1 MTKQFAAVA
10 LAASVLLGG
19 AQVASAQPPGP
30 PAPGRGPFQF
40 APDPRVQERS
50 YHFDDTN
57 VDLQYSVFVS
67 SKVDP
72 RKKAPLV
79 VTLHGLGVGHAFML
93 RGPAL
98 DLAEEGGYILVGPE
112 GYNPRG
118 WYGIPSTG
126 RFAGPPP
133 RPGAQP
139 GQPGAQPGQ
148 PPAQPAQP
156 AAQPGQPAA
165 AAPPGPPRGPG
176 PGGGNPFGPQPN
188 DPPNLRELSEKDV
201 MNVLALVRE
210 EFNVDDNRIYLM
222 GHSMGGAGTLHLAV
236 KYPDIWAA
244 VGPIAPAAFEL
255 DPQSIAKVPRLPVVL
270 VHGAADELVPVAVGQ
285 QWAAVMKN
293 AGMTYEYH
301 ELPGVTHGPVI
312 NDAQP
317 LIYAFF
323 AKHAK
328 ETQRQ
333 RRRSRSND

>member
-1 MTKQFAAVA
+1 MRSCRDVLFDAARVVAVA
-10 LAASVLLGG
+10 ACVQLAVL
-19 AQVASAQPPGP
+19 QIASAQPPGP
-30 PAPGRGPFQF
+30 PRFQF
-40 APDPRVQERS
+40 TPDPRVQERT
-50 YHFDDTN
+50 YHFEDTN
-57 VDLQYSVFVS
+57 VDLGYAVFVS

-72 RKKAPLV
+72 RKPAPLV
-79 VTLHGLGVGHAFML
+79 VTLHGLGVGHSFML

-112 GYNPRG
+112 GYNVRG

-133 RPGAQP
+133 GAQP
-139 GQPGAQPGQ
+139 
-148 PPAQPAQP
+148 PPRPA
-156 AAQPGQPAA
+156 G
-165 AAPPGPPRGPG
+165 APPGPP
-176 PGGGNPFGPQPN
+176 GGNPFGPQPN

-201 MNVLALVRE
+201 MNVLALVRK
-210 EFNVDDNRIYLM
+210 EFNVDENRIYLM

-255 DPQSIAKVPRLPVVL
+255 DPQSLAKVPKLPVVL
-270 VHGAADELVPVAVGQ
+270 VHGAADELVPVAVGR
-285 QWAAVMKN
+285 QWAEVMKAN
-293 AGMTYEYH
+293 DMTYEYH

-323 AKHAK
+323 GKHAK

>member
-1 MTKQFAAVA
+1 MRKYGEIFGSVTLAAFA
-10 LAASVLLGG
+10 LAAL
-19 AQVASAQPPGP
+19 QVVSAQPPGP
-30 PAPGRGPFQF
+30 PRGGFQF
-40 APDPRVQERS
+40 APDPRVQERT
-50 YHFDDTN
+50 YRFEDTN
-57 VDLQYSVFVS
+57 VDLPYAVFVS

-72 RKKAPLV
+72 RKKAPLI

-112 GYNPRG
+112 GYNVRG

-133 RPGAQP
+133 GAQPPRPAGQP
-139 GQPGAQPGQ
+139 GQPAAQAGQ
-148 PPAQPAQP
+148 PPAQPG
-156 AAQPGQPAA
+156 AA
-165 AAPPGPPRGPG
+165 PRGPG
-176 PGGGNPFGPQPN
+176 PGAGNPFGPQPN

-201 MNVLALVRE
+201 MNVLALVRK
-210 EFNVDDNRIYLM
+210 EFNVDENRIYLM

-236 KYPDIWAA
+236 KYPNVWAA

-255 DPQSIAKVPRLPVVL
+255 DPQSIATVPNLPVVL

-285 QWAAVMKN
+285 AWAGVMKAN
-293 AGMTYEYH
+293 NMTYEYH

-328 ETQRQ
+328 EPP
-333 RRRSRSND
+333 RRRGRARSND

>member
-1 MTKQFAAVA
+1 MRYFAAAA
-10 LAASVLLGG
+10 LAVSVWVLG
-19 AQVASAQPPGP
+19 VSAQPPGP
-30 PAPGRGPFQF
+30 PAPGRGGFQF
-40 APDPRVQERS
+40 TPDPRVEERS
-50 YHFDDTN
+50 YHFEDTN
-57 VDLQYSVFVS
+57 VELKYSVFVS

-72 RKKAPLV
+72 RKAAPLV

-98 DLAEEGGYILVGPE
+98 DLAEAGGYILVGPE
-112 GYNPRG
+112 GYNSRG

-126 RFAGPPP
+126 RFPGAPP

-139 GQPGAQPGQ
+139 GQPGAQAGQ
-148 PPAQPAQP
+148 PPAQPGQP
-156 AAQPGQPAA
+156 AAQPGQPAT

-176 PGGGNPFGPQPN
+176 PGGNPFGPQPS

-201 MNVLALVRE
+201 MNVLALVRG
-210 EFNVDDNRIYLM
+210 EFNVDASRIYLM

-270 VHGAADELVPVAVGQ
+270 VHGAADELVPVALGR
-285 QWAAVMKN
+285 QWAEVMKAN
-293 AGMTYEYH
+293 GMTYEYH

-317 LIYAFF
+317 LIYEFF
-323 AKHAK
+323 AKHSK
-328 ETQRQ
+328 ETKRQ
-333 RRRSRSND
+333 RRRARSND